1 MTERVILESEV
12 FMTDTKKNTLTIL
25 AVVLTIAVIFSAC
38 TSIFT
43 AKAVYDLRAEAKA
56 QTETQEDGVVILDQY
71 EIVSTLPISEA
82 YRSGNTNGLSA
93 KDKETLELASAV
105 LKEIITEDMTPYEK
119 EKAVYDWMAK
129 ELSYDTGALQVV
141 PQTSA
146 DCDNPYGTLKYHNA
160 VCVGYATT
168 FRLFMQMLDI
178 PCMVVHNTE
187 RYHSWNLVQIEG
199 NWYHVDIYSDQGV
212 GSYANFNMNDELAAV
227 SHDWDRDFF
236 PAATSLEYNYAYQ
249 NRVSVKDIYQIP
261 AMIRQAMEEKQG
273 GLFLDF
279 PSLDE
284 NGAQIVEAMISGVET
299 ALAESPRAPLSG
311 CTGVGCRFQAVGM
324 SWDSLSKVT
333 TRRKPQ
339 RPRFPRR
346 TSKRWSKP
354 SMTPLEPTWI
364 GKASRRAWTMAVE
377 AASHL
382 NSSPTARRNCSHEKQ
397 NPIACHR
404 SARSPFS
411 GRLRQRGQRHRH
423 RQHEAAPTGHAGRRA
438 LPVGDRLY
446 NRGRRRRQRDLFLCL
461 RPSLRQGGKLP
472 PVLLHHRQGRRDCPS
487 SR

>member
-1 MTERVILESEV
+1 
-12 FMTDTKKNTLTIL
+12 MTDTKKNTLTIL

-227 SHDWDRDFF
+227 SHDWDWDFF

-299 ALAESPRAPLSG
+299 ALAESPEGPALWMHWSWMPISGSEYVLGLSIEGYDAEEAPEATISEEDQQK
-311 CTGVGCRFQAVGM
+311 VEQAVNDAFGANLDWESIQAGM
-324 SWDSLSKVT
+324 DDGGGSGESSEFLTDSAEEL
-333 TRRKPQ
+333 
-339 RPRFPRR
+339 
-346 TSKRWSKP
+346 
-354 SMTPLEPTWI
+354 
-364 GKASRRAWTMAVE
+364 
-377 AASHL
+377 
-382 NSSPTARRNCSHEKQ
+382 
-397 NPIACHR
+397 
-404 SARSPFS
+404 
-411 GRLRQRGQRHRH
+411 
-423 RQHEAAPTGHAGRRA
+423 
-438 LPVGDRLY
+438 LP
-446 NRGRRRRQRDLFLCL
+446 
-461 RPSLRQGGKLP
+461 
-472 PVLLHHRQGRRDCPS
+472 
-487 SR
+487 

>member
-160 VCVGYATT
+160 VCVGYATPFCSCRCWIFPVWWST
-168 FRLFMQMLDI
+168 TQSAITPGIWFR
-178 PCMVVHNTE
+178 
-187 RYHSWNLVQIEG
+187 SK
-199 NWYHVDIYSDQGV
+199 
-212 GSYANFNMNDELAAV
+212 
-227 SHDWDRDFF
+227 
-236 PAATSLEYNYAYQ
+236 ATGITWTSTPT
-249 NRVSVKDIYQIP
+249 K
-261 AMIRQAMEEKQG
+261 G
-273 GLFLDF
+273 W
-279 PSLDE
+279 
-284 NGAQIVEAMISGVET
+284 GATPIST
-299 ALAESPRAPLSG
+299 
-311 CTGVGCRFQAVGM
+311 
-324 SWDSLSKVT
+324 
-333 TRRKPQ
+333 
-339 RPRFPRR
+339 
-346 TSKRWSKP
+346 
-354 SMTPLEPTWI
+354 
-364 GKASRRAWTMAVE
+364 
-377 AASHL
+377 
-382 NSSPTARRNCSHEKQ
+382 
-397 NPIACHR
+397 
-404 SARSPFS
+404 
-411 GRLRQRGQRHRH
+411 
-423 RQHEAAPTGHAGRRA
+423 
-438 LPVGDRLY
+438 
-446 NRGRRRRQRDLFLCL
+446 
-461 RPSLRQGGKLP
+461 
-472 PVLLHHRQGRRDCPS
+472 
-487 SR
+487 

>member
-1 MTERVILESEV
+1 
-12 FMTDTKKNTLTIL
+12 MTDTKKNTLTIL

-178 PCMVVHNTE
+178 PCMVVHN
-187 RYHSWNLVQIEG
+187 
-199 NWYHVDIYSDQGV
+199 
-212 GSYANFNMNDELAAV
+212 
-227 SHDWDRDFF
+227 
-236 PAATSLEYNYAYQ
+236 
-249 NRVSVKDIYQIP
+249 
-261 AMIRQAMEEKQG
+261 
-273 GLFLDF
+273 
-279 PSLDE
+279 DE

-299 ALAESPRAPLSG
+299 ALAESPEGPALWMHWSWMPISGSEYVLGLSIEGYDAEEAPEATISEEDQQK
-311 CTGVGCRFQAVGM
+311 VEQAVNDAFGANLDWESIQAGM
-324 SWDSLSKVT
+324 DDGGGSGESSEFLTDSAEEL
-333 TRRKPQ
+333 
-339 RPRFPRR
+339 
-346 TSKRWSKP
+346 
-354 SMTPLEPTWI
+354 
-364 GKASRRAWTMAVE
+364 
-377 AASHL
+377 
-382 NSSPTARRNCSHEKQ
+382 
-397 NPIACHR
+397 
-404 SARSPFS
+404 
-411 GRLRQRGQRHRH
+411 
-423 RQHEAAPTGHAGRRA
+423 
-438 LPVGDRLY
+438 LP
-446 NRGRRRRQRDLFLCL
+446 
-461 RPSLRQGGKLP
+461 
-472 PVLLHHRQGRRDCPS
+472 
-487 SR
+487 